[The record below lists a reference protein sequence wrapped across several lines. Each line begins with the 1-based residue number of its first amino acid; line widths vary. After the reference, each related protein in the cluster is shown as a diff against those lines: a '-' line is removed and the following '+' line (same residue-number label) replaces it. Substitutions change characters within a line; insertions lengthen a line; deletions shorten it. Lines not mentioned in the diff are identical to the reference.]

1 MIAKRMMQSE
11 ICTNNRVIFVYSY
24 LSHCISLGHCVI
36 AWHHFW
42 STANWIQIVAKK
54 YVGQILVFPSTYGD
68 LSKLC
73 QKSSKFYCEFSTS
86 KINFLLL
93 AVIVVDSYS
102 FFSVTD
108 VTHSWTSAGPS
119 FVIRRLCHSSMIQ
132 FLIIVIWPDRISWQ
146 TLLKLITLLP
156 CFCYRVFCAWQKYF
170 RRFLRL
176 QRVQT
181 GTRLRHTT
189 ALIE

>member
-11 ICTNNRVIFVYSY
+11 ICSNNCVIFVYSY
-24 LSHCISLGHCVI
+24 LSHCISLGHCVL

-146 TLLKLITLLP
+146 TLLKLITMLLVFVTMFFVLGKSIFL
-156 CFCYRVFCAWQKYF
+156 CFLGCK
-170 RRFLRL
+170 
-176 QRVQT
+176 
-181 GTRLRHTT
+181 
-189 ALIE
+189 